1 MRDQLFKFSFNSTVG
16 EGGIMELVGMDGF
29 LMCIPLFSLEQ
40 YFKENSL
47 ENVYHGL
54 GLSTS

>member
-1 MRDQLFKFSFNSTVG
+1 MG
-16 EGGIMELVGMDGF
+16 EAKIMDLVGMDGF

>member
-1 MRDQLFKFSFNSTVG
+1 MDK
-16 EGGIMELVGMDGF
+16 GGIMELVGMDGF
-29 LMCIPLFSLEQ
+29 LVCIPLLSLEE
-40 YFKENSL
+40 YFKENNL